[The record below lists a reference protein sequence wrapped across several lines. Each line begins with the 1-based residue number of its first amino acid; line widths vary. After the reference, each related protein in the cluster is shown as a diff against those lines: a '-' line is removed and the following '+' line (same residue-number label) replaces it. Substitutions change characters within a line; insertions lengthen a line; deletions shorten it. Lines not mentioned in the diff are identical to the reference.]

1 MEQALLA
8 DGGVEGA
15 VAKGQDLGVA
25 ADGPHACLE
34 AHQAAQPRAPRAPPG
49 VEVERGD
56 ARAEACG
63 EEARGAGEPRANVE
77 DAAAGSDAG
86 AAREGLHR
94 GETAVVVLVQ
104 RVEVVGRQPGADLA
118 LATERVEHL
127 GRADGMAVVEIDD
140 ARTEVGHR
148 LTLPARAPRGRVEVP
163 PTVWYKKAV
172 SIRPIHAQRS
182 AEGAMTNAGAEA
194 GAPPMKAGLEDVV
207 VSTTEICFIDGHK
220 GRLVYRGYD
229 VDDLVAHSSFE
240 ETVFLLF
247 HGRLP
252 NRKELEANQKTLSAT
267 ANRRLPPKLLA
278 MLRQLPKKTTPM
290 EVLRTGVSALSA
302 FDPDAADN
310 SHDATLRKSMRLTAQ
325 LPTLVA
331 AWERIRRGKAPVAP
345 NPKLSLAAN
354 FLYMMSGKK
363 PTELAT
369 KTFDVALILHA
380 DHEFNAS
387 TFAARVTAATL
398 SDVHSA
404 VVSGIGAL
412 KGPLHGGANEQVML
426 MVEKIKDPAKAEA
439 WIRKAIADKMRIMG
453 FGHRVYRVEDPRAK
467 HLRRLALELGRQ
479 AGSTANVEILET
491 MARVVS
497 AEKHIFPN
505 VDLFSGAAYASMG
518 IPTDQFTPI
527 FAMSRVAGWA
537 AHVLEQHGNNRLIR
551 PRGEYTGAR
560 DLKYVPLA
568 NR

>member
-1 MEQALLA
+1 MT
-8 DGGVEGA
+8 
-15 VAKGQDLGVA
+15 
-25 ADGPHACLE
+25 
-34 AHQAAQPRAPRAPPG
+34 
-49 VEVERGD
+49 
-56 ARAEACG
+56 
-63 EEARGAGEPRANVE
+63 
-77 DAAAGSDAG
+77 DAAVNP
-86 AAREGLHR
+86 L
-94 GETAVVVLVQ
+94 
-104 RVEVVGRQPGADLA
+104 
-118 LATERVEHL
+118 
-127 GRADGMAVVEIDD
+127 
-140 ARTEVGHR
+140 
-148 LTLPARAPRGRVEVP
+148 
-163 PTVWYKKAV
+163 
-172 SIRPIHAQRS
+172 
-182 AEGAMTNAGAEA
+182 
-194 GAPPMKAGLEDVV
+194 KAGLEDVV
-207 VSTTEICFIDGHK
+207 VSPSEICFIDGRK
-220 GRLVYRGYD
+220 GRLIYRGYD

-240 ETVFLLF
+240 EVTYLLWQ
-247 HGRLP
+247 GRLP
-252 NRKELEANQKTLSAT
+252 SRKELDVHVKALSSA
-267 ANRRLPPKLLA
+267 ANRKLPPKLIA
-278 MLRQLPKKTTPM
+278 MLKALPKKTTPM

-310 SHDATLRKSMRLTAQ
+310 SREATLRKALRLTAQ

-331 AWERIRRGKAPVAP
+331 AWERIRRGKAPVSP
-345 NPKLSLAAN
+345 NPKLNLAAN

-363 PTELAT
+363 PTELAA

-426 MVEKIKDPAKAEA
+426 MVQKIKDPAKAEA
-439 WIRKAIADKMRIMG
+439 FIRKAIADKMRIMG

-467 HLRRLALELGRQ
+467 HLRRLALELGKQ

-491 MARVVS
+491 VARVVS
-497 AEKHIFPN
+497 SEKHIFPN

-551 PRGEYTGAR
+551 PRGEYTGAI